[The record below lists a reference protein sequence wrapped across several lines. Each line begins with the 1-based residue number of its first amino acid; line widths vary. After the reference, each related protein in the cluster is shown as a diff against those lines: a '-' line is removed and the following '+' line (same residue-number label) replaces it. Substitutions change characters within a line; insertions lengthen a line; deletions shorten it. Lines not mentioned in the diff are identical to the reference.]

1 MESKLEQFKDFV
13 RRHPLLRDEVRN
25 NRRTWQSIYEEW
37 VLYGENDSIW
47 EPYRINSAEQLSL
60 EGPGMDNIKNIIS
73 YLQKINPD
81 TLQKTLNTVQKAI
94 QIAQSITQ
102 SKKRRPRYFDEPY
115 NSYYDDWWD

>member
-47 EPYRINSAEQLSL
+47 EPYRIN
-60 EGPGMDNIKNIIS
+60 
-73 YLQKINPD
+73 
-81 TLQKTLNTVQKAI
+81 
-94 QIAQSITQ
+94 
-102 SKKRRPRYFDEPY
+102 
-115 NSYYDDWWD
+115 